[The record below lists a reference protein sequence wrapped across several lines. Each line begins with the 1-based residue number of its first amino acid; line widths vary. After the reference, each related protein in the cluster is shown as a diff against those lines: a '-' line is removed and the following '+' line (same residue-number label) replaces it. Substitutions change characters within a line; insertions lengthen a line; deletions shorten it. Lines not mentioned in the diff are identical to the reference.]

1 MNQTEMSGEIRR
13 FVEKRCARPDDTLLE
28 DAITYLAKTTN
39 CTDGKKHPDP
49 IDYLKKVM
57 GERNL
62 RNTDLKIYIGSSGN
76 VSSVLKRRKPLTLR
90 MIRNLNK
97 YLGIPAE
104 ILIQPYDCR

>member
-1 MNQTEMSGEIRR
+1 MSQVEMSCGIRR
-13 FVEKRCARPDDTLLE
+13 FVEQKCARPTDELVD
-28 DAITYLAKTTN
+28 DAIAYLDKIAGREYTE
-39 CTDGKKHPDP
+39 KKPDP

-57 GERNL
+57 AERKL
-62 RNTDLKIYIGSSGN
+62 RNRDLKIYIGSSGY
-76 VSSVLKRRKPLTLR
+76 VGSVLKRRKPLTLK

>member
-1 MNQTEMSGEIRR
+1 MNQNIISHEIRNH
-13 FVEKRCARPDDTLLE
+13 VERKRTKPNDRLLD
-28 DAITYLAKTTN
+28 DAISYISRDQSIHASRSQ
-39 CTDGKKHPDP
+39 PDP

-57 GERNL
+57 DERHL
-62 RNTDLKIYIGSSGN
+62 RNRDLKIYIGSSGT
-76 VSSVLKRRKPLTLR
+76 VCSVLKRRKPLSLN